1 MSIYVATYAFFSAK
15 KKPDFSFFS
24 CIGPLAAHVLQVCYS
39 LAVIA
44 MFAYVAYS
52 HFRIDGPLWE
62 AFAWTAGEAPFFI
75 IPLWFVPCLRNIFI
89 RTYAAEGP
97 SDSTGS
103 DDLSSNLLGP
113 ENV

>member
-1 MSIYVATYAFFSAK
+1 MATTVGSEEEEVPESVVTNPVMARQIRGLF
-15 KKPDFSFFS
+15 
-24 CIGPLAAHVLQVCYS
+24 VCYS

-62 AFAWTAGEAPFFI
+62 AFAWTAGEAPLFLI
-75 IPLWFVPCLRNIFI
+75 HLCMVPWLRDIFI
-89 RTYAAEGP
+89 RTYAQVP
-97 SDSTGS
+97 SSDSTGS
-103 DDLSSNLLGP
+103 DDLSSNLLVGP